1 MRKNI
6 ITLTGLL
13 ICLLSVNSAYS
24 ATQYLQQQHEN
35 AIIQQERARIERI
48 KREEEQIRQIRE
60 QRRQWELEQNRR
72 TPSNSRVMTFEGPSE
87 EELEELR
94 SIRWMGN

>member
-13 ICLLSVNSAYS
+13 ICLLSANSAYC

-35 AIIQQERARIERI
+35 EIIQRERARVEAI

-60 QRRQWELEQNRR
+60 DRRQRELEQNRQ
-72 TPSNSRVMTFEGPSE
+72 PSNSSVMTFQGPSE

>member
-6 ITLTGLL
+6 IALIGFL
-13 ICLLSVNSAYS
+13 ICLLSVNSAYC

-35 AIIQQERARIERI
+35 AVIQRERARIEAI

-60 QRRQWELEQNRR
+60 QRRQRELEQNRR

-87 EELEELR
+87 AELEELR
-94 SIRWMGN
+94 NIRWMGN

>member
-1 MRKNI
+1 MKRNI

-13 ICLLSVNSAYS
+13 ICLLSANSAYS

-35 AIIQQERARIERI
+35 AIIQRERARVEAI

-60 QRRQWELEQNRR
+60 DRRQRELEREQERR
-72 TPSNSRVMTFEGPSE
+72 RNEAQ
-87 EELEELR
+87 LEELR
-94 SIRWMGN
+94 NMRWMGN

>member
-1 MRKNI
+1 MKKNI

-13 ICLLSVNSAYS
+13 ICLLSANSTYC

-35 AIIQQERARIERI
+35 AVIQQERARVEAI
-48 KREEEQIRQIRE
+48 KREEEQIRQIQE
-60 QRRQWELEQNRR
+60 ARRQRELEQNRR

-87 EELEELR
+87 AELEELR
-94 SIRWMGN
+94 NIRWMGN

>member
-1 MRKNI
+1 MRKNVLA
-6 ITLTGLL
+6 LTGFL
-13 ICLLSVNSAYS
+13 ICLFSINSAYS

-35 AIIQQERARIERI
+35 EIIQRERARVEAI

-60 QRRQWELEQNRR
+60 DRRQRELEQNRQ
-72 TPSNSRVMTFEGPSE
+72 PSDSRVIRFQGPSE

-94 SIRWMGN
+94 NMRWGG